1 METSKLYLDF
11 RCMQGYTGNLGPKHG
26 ESNGKNIDNEMET
39 EVSLGRLVE
48 DLGSSSREIGGC
60 PSYGHFL
67 GVLKFSVPQT

>member
-1 METSKLYLDF
+1 
-11 RCMQGYTGNLGPKHG
+11 MQGDTGNLGPRHG

-60 PSYGHFL
+60 PSYGHFW
-67 GVLKFSVPQT
+67 VS